1 MKKRGSGFTLV
12 EILVVLAIIAILA
25 ALLFPA
31 FNRAK
36 ENARQT
42 TCQSNL
48 QQIYF
53 AVKQYYNDE
62 RRYPDS
68 LLDLMGEGVKYEY
81 NTTTPGTIGAAA
93 VDIAG
98 PPAYSAG
105 SPIPDKGTGIYKGGQ
120 DTLMCPNDE
129 DTELPHS
136 SYGALTKLTTATPD
150 PIPADQNA
158 GRYVWNYWG
167 YRPDGFAYSLQ
178 SEAEAAALTSPN
190 ILVTPTAPF
199 NRITNPIKY
208 SMANRFAPTSTIITH
223 CVFHRLQTANNINSP
238 GELYTTG
245 TDVDGSNARDIV
257 LRLDGSAK
265 PVDVSKWYDPAI
277 TPPDFSKNVWQN
289 QTP

>member
-48 QQIYF
+48 QQVYF
-53 AVKQYYNDE
+53 AVRQYYQDE

-81 NTTTPGTIGAAA
+81 NATTPGTIGLDATSTSQ
-93 VDIAG
+93 
-98 PPAYSAG
+98 PQPS
-105 SPIPDKGTGIYKGGQ
+105 IPDKGTVLYKGGQ
-120 DTLMCPNDE
+120 DTLLCPDDE

-136 SYGALTKLTTATPD
+136 SYGALTKLSQPTPATITVD
-150 PIPADQNA
+150 LNA

-167 YRPDGFAYSLQ
+167 YRPNGFAHSLQ

-190 ILVTPTAPF
+190 ILVTPNSAF
-199 NRITNPIKY
+199 SRNTNPVKY
-208 SMANRFAPTSTIITH
+208 SMSNRFAPTSTIITH
-223 CVFHRLQTANNINSP
+223 CVFHRLPTANNINSP

-245 TDVDGSNARDIV
+245 PDVDGANARDIV
-257 LRLDGSAK
+257 LRLDGTIK
-265 PVDVSKWYDPAI
+265 PVDVSQWNDPA
-277 TPPDFSKNVWQN
+277 KNVWQN